1 MSDRSRWVLRHD
13 GRRVLQDHLCVSSD
27 LGLRKPEPAAYRR
40 VAELVGLPPS
50 KILFLDDGEVNV
62 VGARDAGMAAAHVKS
77 VSDIREAL
85 MAVGVSV

>member
-1 MSDRSRWVLRHD
+1 
-13 GRRVLQDHLCVSSD
+13 VSSD